1 MRPGHRRDTRT
12 GVGHLRK
19 PKKAISV
26 ITYLIM
32 DRLSIERFYAKR
44 MQATHGR
51 ALTKENVYRNVFL
64 STLGD
69 RREVVIT

>member
-1 MRPGHRRDTRT
+1 
-12 GVGHLRK
+12 
-19 PKKAISV
+19 
-26 ITYLIM
+26 M